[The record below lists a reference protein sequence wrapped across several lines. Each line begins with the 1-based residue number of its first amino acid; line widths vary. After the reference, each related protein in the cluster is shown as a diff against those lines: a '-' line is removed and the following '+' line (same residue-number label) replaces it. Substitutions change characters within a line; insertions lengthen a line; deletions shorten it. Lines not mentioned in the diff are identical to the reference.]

1 MHDAIVI
8 GGGPAGLQAALTL
21 GRTHR
26 DVLLLDAGR
35 YRNDPAD
42 AMHNVIGHD
51 GDTPAQFRAA
61 ARRDVARYATVS
73 VRDAEAFKV
82 RVLDDDAPD
91 RRGFEVST
99 ADGTETARRLLLA
112 TGVVDELP
120 PTPGVAELF
129 GTVAA
134 HCPYC
139 HGHEYAGTRV
149 GILGAGPHVGHVAG
163 LMARI
168 ASGLTVLTDGG
179 ELTEEL
185 RAVLDARG
193 VEVVTEP
200 VARVEPH
207 TLGDG
212 RAGARVVLDG
222 GTAVEV
228 GGLMVAPKQRQAAP
242 FAEQL
247 GLELR
252 DSGSVAIDA
261 FGRTSLPGVFAAG
274 DLAHSAD
281 FPTAVSSVLAAA
293 AAGQMAAAALGADLL
308 TIGR

>member
-51 GDTPAQFRAA
+51 GDTPAAFRAA
-61 ARRDVARYATVS
+61 ARRDVARYATVT
-73 VRDAEAFKV
+73 VRDVEVQKV
-82 RVLDDDAPD
+82 RVVDAD
-91 RRGFEVST
+91 ARDHQGFEVST
-99 ADGTETARRLLLA
+99 ADGTESARRLLLA

-149 GILGAGPHVGHVAG
+149 GILGAGPHVGHTSG
-163 LMARI
+163 LMARV
-168 ASGLTVLTDGG
+168 ASSLTVFTDGA
-179 ELTEEL
+179 EPTEEL
-185 RAVLDARG
+185 RATLDVRRAD
-193 VEVVTEP
+193 VVTEP
-200 VARVEPH
+200 VARVEPR
-207 TLGDG
+207 TLDG
-212 RAGARVVLDG
+212 GHPGARVVLDDG
-222 GTAVEV
+222 SAVEV

-247 GLELR
+247 GLDLR
-252 DSGSVAIDA
+252 DSGAVAIDA

-281 FPTAVSSVLAAA
+281 FPMAVSSVLAAA
-293 AAGQMAAAALGADLL
+293 AAGQIAAASLGADLL
-308 TIGR
+308 AAGL

>member
-26 DVLLLDAGR
+26 DVLLLDSGR
-35 YRNDPAD
+35 YRNDAAD

-51 GDTPAQFRAA
+51 GDTPAEFRGA
-61 ARRDVARYATVS
+61 ARRDLKKYDTVT
-73 VRDAEAFKV
+73 VRDVEAREV
-82 RVLDDDAPD
+82 RVLEDPARD
-91 RRGFEVST
+91 RQGFEVRT
-99 ADGTETARRLLLA
+99 DDGTLTARRLLLA

-120 PTPGVAELF
+120 ATEGVADLW
-129 GTVAA
+129 GSVAA

-149 GILGAGPHVGHVAG
+149 GILGVGPHVGHTSG
-163 LMARI
+163 LMAPI
-168 ASGLTVLTDGG
+168 ASALTVFTDGG
-179 ELTEEL
+179 ELTEDMS
-185 RAVLDARG
+185 AALDARR
-193 VEVVTEP
+193 VDVVGEP
-200 VARVEPH
+200 VVRVERH
-207 TLGDG
+207 VLDDG

-222 GTAVEV
+222 APAIEV
-228 GGLMVAPKQRQAAP
+228 GGLMIAPKQRQAAP
-242 FAEQL
+242 FAAQL

-252 DSGSVAIDA
+252 DSGSVAVDA

-281 FPTAVSSVLAAA
+281 FPMAVSSVLAAA
-293 AAGQMAAAALGADLL
+293 AAGQIAAASLGADLL
-308 TIGR
+308 AAGL